1 MSFFET
7 AANGDFVRLI
17 IFETVNKPAPLS
29 GQIASG
35 YGNKVPC
42 GFLARVDNTGR
53 FYRVYCRIF
62 SNIGTCYIVKNG
74 KRYIVEA

>member
-1 MSFFET
+1 MFFET
-7 AANGDFVRLI
+7 NLRGEFIRLSI
-17 IFETVNKPAPLS
+17 LETIEKPAPVS
-29 GQIASG
+29 GRTASG
-35 YGNKVPC
+35 YGNRLPC
-42 GFLARVDNTGR
+42 GFLARVENGGR